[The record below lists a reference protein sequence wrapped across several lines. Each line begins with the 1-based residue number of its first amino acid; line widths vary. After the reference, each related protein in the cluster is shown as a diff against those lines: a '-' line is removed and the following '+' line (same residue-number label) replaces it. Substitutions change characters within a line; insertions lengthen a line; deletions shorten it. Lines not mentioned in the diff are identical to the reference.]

1 MGPVYVIAAM
11 VVLFLIIVGKNVVV
25 VPQAHTFV
33 IERFGAFRV
42 AWKTGL
48 HIKVPFIERVAKKVD
63 LKEQV
68 YDFAPQPVITKDNV
82 TVLVDTI
89 VFAQVFDAQKFAYG
103 VVNPVV
109 AIDKLCATA
118 IRNIFGEKDLDETL
132 TSREYINTK
141 MREAVDVATE
151 PWGIKITRVELR
163 GIEPPQAIKEAME
176 KQMRAERERR
186 EQILLAEGTKES
198 QVLKAQGEKQA
209 AILRA
214 EAEKEATILRADAEK
229 EKQIRE
235 AEGEAIAIRSV
246 QKARADGLIM
256 IKEAGTDEA
265 VIRLEAL
272 NTFKE
277 ASMGPANKIIIP
289 SDIQAVAGLVAT
301 VGELVKSDGQAG
313 S

>member
-1 MGPVYVIAAM
+1 MGYYVVAAL
-11 VVLFLIIVGKNVVV
+11 VVIFLIILGKNVVI
-25 VPQAHTFV
+25 VPQAYTFV
-33 IERFGAFRV
+33 VERLGAFRV

-48 HIKVPFIERVAKKVD
+48 HIKIPFIERVAKKVD

-82 TVLVDTI
+82 TVMVDTI

-103 VVNPVV
+103 VINPVL
-109 AIDKLCATA
+109 AIEKLCATA

-141 MREAVDVATE
+141 MREAIDMATD
-151 PWGIKITRVELR
+151 PWGIKVTRVELR

-186 EQILLAEGTKES
+186 EKIFLAEGTKES
-198 QVLKAQGEKQA
+198 EILKAQGEKQA

-214 EAEKEATILRADAEK
+214 EAEKQATILKADAEK

-235 AEGEAIAIRSV
+235 AEGEAQAILSV
-246 QKARADGLIM
+246 QKARSDGLKM
-256 IKEAGTDEA
+256 IKDAQSDEA

-272 NTFKE
+272 AAFKQ

-301 VGELVKSDGQAG
+301 VGELAKSDN
-313 S
+313 